1 MELDYR
7 TVLQVKGRGGR
18 TVTEEFNSAL
28 YDWLRKKKLDASSLA
43 PGVHEY
49 SPTTVGSLTHIV
61 RQDQSEI
68 SGFRLTEV
76 RDTGGGEHET
86 WNTDVVAF
94 QGRDGSGDVLIH
106 VHDPR
111 ANTPGNRPGPT
122 GVPGIV
128 RLLTEATEATDGLM
142 VMQDKPR
149 ILDVDDEDLVHDMI
163 VDAERRNLLILAAT
177 PLGQSP
183 DAFAAQVSGITGGT
197 VGQAGTFVLTSQ
209 LVDLLNPHLSYLFL
223 PRGGLRMIP
232 PDTDPGDRASVSG
245 AYYVTADRIAERDPK
260 RVYRHWTWLAREA
273 GNSAPWPK
281 HLVRILRELSAHEQ
295 ATRASE
301 IEELIARRLPTPSP
315 IITATFEPTVTET
328 DSVGV
333 DSQTRR
339 PDTEIVEAEVA
350 AGNSPATVEAA
361 EVLADALRTAFPS
374 SDIIGRIL
382 AFGGG
387 LDLTESLDFALLLAG
402 DYDTL
407 AEKAKSLTLD
417 TSASDRSISDLDAI
431 ESLQAQLHN
440 SLSEL
445 EELESR
451 LDREQRSAAWLRD
464 QLISVGKA
472 NLAWAHDHTDVELA
486 QDFDTVLEQLLE
498 LSFIEFTGNSDH
510 ALDLNDM
517 KGSIAAAKN
526 THRAL
531 LSLNDYARAKSEG
544 VWSGGGFHDY
554 VSDPPPGFWS
564 YGRKN
569 VAMKESESVAN
580 NAKYRRHR
588 ELPLPDGTVVFMEA
602 HIKLS
607 TEAMTSP
614 RLHFFD
620 DSGRSGHVVV
630 GYIGAHLPNSQS

>member
-7 TVLQVKGRGGR
+7 TVLHLGGRGGR
-18 TVTEEFNSAL
+18 TVTEEFNSAI
-28 YDWLRKKKLDASSLA
+28 YDWLRKKKLDASRIA
-43 PGVHEY
+43 PGIHEY

-86 WNTDVVAF
+86 WNTDVVAY
-94 QGRDGSGDVLIH
+94 QGRDGTGDLLIH

-128 RLLTEATEATDGLM
+128 RLLTEATLATDGLM
-142 VMQDKPR
+142 VMQDQPR

-177 PLGQSP
+177 PSGKSP
-183 DAFAAQVSGITGGT
+183 DSFATQVSGITGGT

-245 AYYVTADRIAERDPK
+245 AYYVTAERIAERDPK

-301 IEELIARRLPTPSP
+301 IEELIARRLPSP
-315 IITATFEPTVTET
+315 ASLITSTIEPAVIDADTVQ
-328 DSVGV
+328 V
-333 DSQTRR
+333 DLQTRASN
-339 PDTEIVEAEVA
+339 TEILE
-350 AGNSPATVEAA
+350 VEAA
-361 EVLADALRTAFPS
+361 GDSQATVRADEVLADALRSAFPS

-407 AEKAKSLTLD
+407 ADKVKSLTLD
-417 TSASDRSISDLDAI
+417 TSAADRSITDLDAI

-440 SLSEL
+440 SLTEL
-445 EELESR
+445 EELEGR
-451 LDREQRSAAWLRD
+451 LDREQRSAAWLRE
-464 QLISVGKA
+464 QLISAGKA

-498 LSFIEFTGNSDH
+498 LSFVIFTGEPEQ

-580 NAKYRRHR
+580 HSKFRRHR
-588 ELPLPDGTVVFMEA
+588 ELPMPDGPLVYMEA

-614 RLHFFD
+614 SLHFFD
-620 DSGRSGHVVV
+620 DSGRSGHMIV
-630 GYIGAHLPNSQS
+630 GYIGAHLPNNQS